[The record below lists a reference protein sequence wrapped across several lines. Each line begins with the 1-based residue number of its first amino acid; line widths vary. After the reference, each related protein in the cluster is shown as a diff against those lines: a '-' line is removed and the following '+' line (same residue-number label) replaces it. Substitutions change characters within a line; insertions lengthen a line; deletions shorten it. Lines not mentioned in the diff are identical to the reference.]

1 MMRRMKKVLL
11 MVCLVAGLAALKPL
25 ARAAG
30 TASETAGRPKILGI
44 AHMAFYVSD
53 LAKAREFWTDFL
65 GYQEVFHLNKP
76 DSDEVRIAF
85 IKIND
90 YQYIELFHE
99 KPRGDMMLN
108 HISFYTENAEAMR
121 DYLAAKG
128 VKVPDTVPKGKTG
141 NRNYN
146 ITDPDG
152 NLVEIVEYMPD
163 SWTAR
168 EKGKFMPATRISDH
182 IPHVGVLIGSV
193 KAATAFYEGVLGFHE
208 IWRGGG
214 SEDKPL
220 SWINEQVPDGKDY
233 LEFMLH
239 GVKPEPDKFG
249 TKNHLALDV
258 PDCAKAVEIL
268 RARAAAK
275 DFRMEDMKT
284 GVNRKRQVNLYDSDG
299 TRVELMEPTTID
311 GKPTPPSIAK
321 PPIP

>member
-1 MMRRMKKVLL
+1 MKKILL
-11 MVCLVAGLAALKPL
+11 MVCLVAGLAALKPA

-30 TASETAGRPKILGI
+30 TPSRPKILGI
-44 AHMAFYVSD
+44 AHIAFYVSD
-53 LAKAREFWTDFL
+53 LGKAREFWTDFL

-76 DSDEVRIAF
+76 DSNEVRIAF

-90 YQYIELFHE
+90 YQYIELFNE
-99 KPRGDMMLN
+99 KPRGEMMVN
-108 HISFYTENAEAMR
+108 HISFYTEDAQKMR
-121 DYLAAKG
+121 DYLASKG

-141 NRNYN
+141 NKNYN

-152 NLVEIVEYMPD
+152 NIVEVVEYMPD

-168 EKGKFMPATRISDH
+168 EKGRFLPATRISDH
-182 IPHVGVLIGSV
+182 IPHVGALIGPVS
-193 KAATAFYEGVLGFHE
+193 AAKAFYEGVLGFQE

-220 SWINEQVPDGKDY
+220 SWINERVPDGKDY

-239 GVKPEPDKFG
+239 GVKPEPERYG
-249 TKNHLALDV
+249 TRNHLALEV
-258 PDCAKAVEIL
+258 PDCARAVEIL
-268 RARAAAK
+268 KARPASK

-284 GVNRKRQVNLYDSDG
+284 GVNRKRQVNIYDPDG
-299 TRVELMEPTTID
+299 SRVELMEPTTID
-311 GKPTPPSIAK
+311 GKPTPPSTAK